1 MPYVCIVLKK
11 SLPLIGCLLICTG
24 YAWMQ
29 EPVVTGQKSPIIT
42 GITLNGDTLDSSRL
56 KGGVVLVDFW
66 ASWNAPSRK
75 HNLTTR
81 KIYEK
86 YRGLSIRKKRQFSVI
101 QISLDTRRDLLNI
114 AISKDALPWPSQ
126 LCDFKGWYSP
136 YVSLFNV
143 KKLPANFLIDT
154 SGVIIATDVWGT
166 DLEAS
171 VKKQME

>member
-1 MPYVCIVLKK
+1 MLTK
-11 SLPLIGCLLICTG
+11 SLTLIGCLLLCTG

-29 EPVVTGQKSPIIT
+29 QPIAIGQKAPSIN
-42 GITLNGDTLDSSRL
+42 GITIYGDTLDMEKF

-66 ASWNAPSRK
+66 TSWNTPSRK

-86 YRGLSIRKKRQFSVI
+86 YRGLSIRKKRQFSVV
-101 QISLDTRRDLLNI
+101 QVSLDNRRDLLNI
-114 AISKDALPWPSQ
+114 AISKDGLPWRTQ

-154 SGVIIATDVWGT
+154 AGVIIATDIWGA
-166 DLEAS
+166 DLETA
-171 VKKQME
+171 VKKQLD